1 MIIDTE
7 IHGSNGPVAAAGPKG
22 VLMTEVGTEEAA
34 PWGATT
40 GAGMPRRLDLVL
52 DPSVRAHVRREPGP
66 RFPFP
71 IPNGWFIV
79 ARSDELVAGGVLS
92 LHYFGRDLVAF
103 RTEGGDARVTG
114 AYCAHLGAHLG
125 VGGTVRGETVECPFH
140 GWCYD
145 GETGRCTDIP
155 YGSGKIPTK
164 AAIRAYPTLER
175 NGMVW
180 AWHHLEGK
188 APFYDVPVVPEL
200 ADPEWSE
207 PYAAEFVIRTNCQ
220 EMAENNHDPAHFRFV
235 HGTDAIPDQEIHIE
249 GGYKRAVGMDGFF
262 VRESFGLGLG
272 VLRMTD
278 TMTFLT
284 STTPVDDEHVH
295 VRWIFTAPA
304 SAGPGAA
311 KQIAESFMGGVSQ
324 DIPIWENKRYVERPV
339 LLKDERSILD
349 HRAWCTQFYSDPS
362 KAID

>member
-1 MIIDTE
+1 
-7 IHGSNGPVAAAGPKG
+7 
-22 VLMTEVGTEEAA
+22 MTEVGTEEAA
-34 PWGATT
+34 PWGVTT

-52 DPSVRAHVRREPGP
+52 DPSVRAQVRREPGP

-79 ARSDELVAGGVLS
+79 ARSDELEPGGVLS

-125 VGGTVRGETVECPFH
+125 VGGKVRGETVECPFH

-164 AAIRAYPTLER
+164 AAIRAYPALER

-200 ADPEWSE
+200 SDPDWSE

-311 KQIAESFMGGVSQ
+311 QQIAESFMGGVSQ

-349 HRAWCTQFYSDPS
+349 HRAWCTQFYSDPA

>member
-1 MIIDTE
+1 MTDVRTEDT
-7 IHGSNGPVAAAGPKG
+7 
-22 VLMTEVGTEEAA
+22 A
-34 PWGATT
+34 PWGTT
-40 GAGMPRRLDLVL
+40 GGPAAGMPRRLDLVL
-52 DPSVRAHVRREPGP
+52 DPSAREHVRRERGP

-79 ARSDELVAGGVLS
+79 ARSAEVAPGAIMPV
-92 LHYFGRDLVAF
+92 HYFARDLVVF
-103 RTEGGDARVTG
+103 RTELGSACVTG

-125 VGGTVRGETVECPFH
+125 VGGKVRGDTVECPFH

-145 GETGRCTDIP
+145 GESGKCTEIP

-164 AAIRAYPTLER
+164 AALRAYPTLER

-188 APFYDVPVVPEL
+188 PPFYDVPEVPEL
-200 ADPEWSE
+200 SDPGWSDPYTAD
-207 PYAAEFVIRTNCQ
+207 FVIRTNCQ
-220 EMAENNHDPAHFRFV
+220 EMAENNHDPAHFQFV
-235 HGTDAIPDQEIHIE
+235 HGTDAIPEQEMVID
-249 GGYKRAVGMDGFF
+249 GGYKRAVSMDGFF

-295 VRWIFTAPA
+295 VRWIFTTPA
-304 SAGPGAA
+304 SAGPSAA
-311 KQIAESFMGGVSQ
+311 REAAEAFMGGISQ

-339 LLKDERSILD
+339 LLKDERTILD
-349 HRAWCTQFYSDPS
+349 HREWCKQFYSDP
-362 KAID
+362 ARAVD